1 MDAHWDISDVAEA
14 NEVLDSLAEAE
25 ERAAAQQKR

>member
-1 MDAHWDISDVAEA
+1 MESAWDISDVAQA

-25 ERAAAQQKR
+25 ERAAQKLKR